1 MSDLIETTFTY
12 SRGEYVMALKRHYK
26 TALKVRRDVIGGVAA
41 IALGL
46 YFVFTYGSVWYVWLL
61 LVSGAILLGLVAFAI
76 FVLPKMIYDSQPK
89 LKGEYR
95 LTFSDDGIGFKTEG
109 IDSTLQWSIYRWWL
123 SDKDFYIMYHGKR
136 DLSVIPR
143 RALTFGD
150 ADRRLRE
157 MIENNIGPSVI

>member
-1 MSDLIETTFTY
+1 MSDQIVTIFTF
-12 SRGEYVMALKRHYK
+12 SRGEYVRALKRHYK
-26 TALKVRRDVIGGVAA
+26 TALKVRRDVIGGVAS

-61 LVSGAILLGLVAFAI
+61 LVSGAILLGLVAFAL
-76 FVLPKMIYDSQPK
+76 FLLPKMIYDSQPK
-89 LKGEYR
+89 LKSEYR
-95 LTFSDDGIGFKTEG
+95 LTFSDDAIGFKTEG
-109 IDSTLQWSIYRWWL
+109 IDSTLQWSIYRSWL

-157 MIENNIGPSVI
+157 MLENNIGPSVI